1 MSKTA
6 DNMDLSRL
14 FEMVPDDAA
23 AERWFEALIWGG
35 AGEPRHCP
43 KCGSLKREKLKA
55 VPSRSPMP
63 YRCGE
68 CREYFSVRIGTIL
81 EGSHIGLQKWVIAL
95 YIWSVSPKGVSS
107 YQLARHL
114 GITQK
119 SAYFLGQRLREGR
132 LRTAPPGGV
141 TGPAEVDET
150 YVGGLE
156 KNKHAR
162 KRLHLGRGGTGK
174 TPVVGVRDRA
184 TGNISAKV
192 VDRTDKRTLHGFIRS
207 HVAPGAEVYTDGAR
221 AYRSMK
227 GYRHAA
233 VNHSGGEYV
242 RGSVHTNG
250 IESFWALFKRGYQ
263 GTYHHIS
270 QKHLQRYVNE
280 FSTRNNLR
288 PLGTLE
294 RMSVTA
300 GMMVGKR
307 LTYRELIK

>member
-1 MSKTA
+1 MTSST
-6 DNMDLSRL
+6 DSLSVIDL
-14 FEMVPDDAA
+14 FDMFPDDASA
-23 AERWFEALIWGG
+23 QKWFERRFWGK
-35 AGEPRHCP
+35 AGVPKHCP
-43 KCGSLKREKLKA
+43 RCGATEKLRA
-55 VPSRSPMP
+55 VPGASLP
-63 YRCGE
+63 YWCGD
-68 CREYFSVRIGTIL
+68 CRRRFSVRTNTIMYR
-81 EGSHIGLQKWVIAL
+81 SHISLRKWVVAL
-95 YIWSVSPKGVSS
+95 YIWSGKPKGISS
-107 YQLARHL
+107 YQLAKEL
-114 GITQK
+114 KITQK
-119 SAYFLGQRLREGR
+119 SAYFLAQRLRELCSDGH
-132 LRTAPPGGV
+132 LTPGGMS
-141 TGPAEVDET
+141 GPAEVDET

-192 VDRTDKRTLHGFIRS
+192 VDNANRRTLQGFIRS

-221 AYRSMK
+221 AYRAMK

-233 VNHSGGEYV
+233 VNHSAGEYV
-242 RGSVHTNG
+242 RGNVHTNG

-270 QKHLQRYVNE
+270 PKHLQRYVNE

-294 RMSVTA
+294 RMSATA

-307 LTYRELIK
+307 LTYRQLVHG